1 MRLQEGTLNPLD
13 ANSGNYREFD
23 KTNIGQTLPLVL

>member
-1 MRLQEGTLNPLD
+1 MRLQKGVLIPLE